1 MGVTVQIGDTTLN
14 LSEVTQSWLDDQI
27 SRRRRDNAPL
37 CVIVRVQEPGLDIKL
52 ATQACGSGGGG
63 GGRAPYP
70 REKQII
76 DLWTERNIASGDF
89 SAGHFF
95 SFIQHLRRLV

>member
-1 MGVTVQIGDTTLN
+1 MGVTVQVGDTTLD

-27 SRRRRDNAPL
+27 SRRKRDNAPL
-37 CVIVRVQEPGLDIKL
+37 CVIVRVQEAGLDVIL
-52 ATQACGSGGGG
+52 ATQACNSGGGG
-63 GGRAPYP
+63 GVRAPYP

-76 DLWTERNIASGDF
+76 DLWNERNLSPGDF
-89 SAGHFF
+89 SAGHFY